1 MAFLDAFTTPKASM
15 FDALSHVAALA
26 VFSPDGIILDINDVF
41 QTLSGYSKEQMIGQ
55 SYQKLFSPLLKK
67 TNGTSPSWQ
76 TISQAKDTL
85 DVYEIFEKT
94 KNSLLL
100 YGSFSP
106 VRTKS
111 GDIKKHVFMAFD
123 ITTLYEKAE
132 DDAYILQAVDHSQAV
147 VSFSADS
154 LVLDANENFLKT
166 MGYSLAEVKGQPHRL
181 FVPSDFANSQEYQE
195 FWQRLRRGEAFS
207 ASYLRVGKGGVGVWL
222 LATYCP
228 VFNRHGEVVKI
239 IKVASDITLYMQDT
253 TRIGSALSELAK
265 GNLCISIDRPMREDL
280 DNLRLTFNKSVEA
293 MRHAVNDIMLS
304 SKKIDRTS
312 DSVGKAIHE
321 LSQRTEQQAADIEE
335 SLAAFHALIS
345 SIKQHADNMISM
357 RKLAE
362 QTKSET
368 KLSDDVVSQAVE
380 NMGKIDKSSKQIANI
395 ISVIDEI
402 AFQTNLL
409 ALNAGVEAARAGDAG
424 RGFAVVATEVR
435 ALAQRSADAA
445 KEIKELI
452 NQSGMIVSS
461 GVKSVAAAH
470 QSLEKIAAYI
480 NEIDDSANDA
490 ATEATT
496 QLDTLTKVN
505 NTVTQMER
513 AIHANA
519 TMAEETARASQQL
532 TNEGHSIALLL
543 AKFRTDGNAHQVQ
556 S

>member
-1 MAFLDAFTTPKASM
+1 MAFLDVFGAPKTLM
-15 FDALSHVAALA
+15 FDALSRSAALA
-26 VFSPDGIILDINDVF
+26 EFSPEGTILSANLMF
-41 QTLSGYSKEQMIGQ
+41 LSLSGYTEEQLIGQ
-55 SYQKLFSPLLKK
+55 NHKKIIAPLVKKNNNTPASWKTFSQSKTSLDIYEVLKK
-67 TNGTSPSWQ
+67 
-76 TISQAKDTL
+76 D
-85 DVYEIFEKT
+85 

-106 VRTKS
+106 VHKKS
-111 GDIKKHVFMAFD
+111 GKITKIVFLAYD
-123 ITTLYEKAE
+123 ITDLYEKAE
-132 DDAYILQAVDHSQAV
+132 DNDYILQAVDHSQAV
-147 VSFSADS
+147 ISFSADS
-154 LVLDANENFLKT
+154 LVLDANTNFLKT
-166 MGYSLAEVKGQPHRL
+166 MGYTIDEIKGQPHRL
-181 FVPSDFANSQEYQE
+181 FVPPEIANSQDYQD
-195 FWQRLRRGEAFS
+195 FWHRLRRGEAFS
-207 ASYLRVGKGGVGVWL
+207 ASYLRVGKGGKRVWL

-228 VFNRHGEVVKI
+228 VYNRHGEVIKI
-239 IKVASDITLYMQDT
+239 IKVATDITLYMQDT
-253 TRIGSALSELAK
+253 TRIGAALSELAT
-265 GNLCISIDRPMREDL
+265 GNLSITIERPMREDL

-304 SKKIDRTS
+304 SKKIDQTS
-312 DSVGKAIHE
+312 DSVSTAIHE
-321 LSQRTEQQAADIEE
+321 LSQRTDQQAADIEE
-335 SLAAFHALIS
+335 SLTAFHALIT
-345 SIKQHADNMISM
+345 SIKQHADNMTSM

-368 KLSDDVVSQAVE
+368 QLSDDVVSQAVE

-409 ALNAGVEAARAGDAG
+409 ALNAGVEAARAGEAG

-452 NQSGMIVSS
+452 SQSGMIVSS

-480 NEIDDSANDA
+480 KEIDNSANDA
-490 ATEATT
+490 STEATT
-496 QLDTLTKVN
+496 QLETLTKVN

-519 TMAEETARASQQL
+519 TMAEETAKAGQQL
-532 TNEGHSIALLL
+532 TDEAHSIALLL
-543 AKFRTDGNAHQVQ
+543 ARFKTDTHTQ
-556 S
+556 SV